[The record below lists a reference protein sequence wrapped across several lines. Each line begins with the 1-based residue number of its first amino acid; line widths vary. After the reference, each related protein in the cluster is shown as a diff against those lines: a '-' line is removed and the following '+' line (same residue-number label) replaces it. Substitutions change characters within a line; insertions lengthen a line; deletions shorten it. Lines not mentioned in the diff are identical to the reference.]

1 MCALYVSSFRRLEQD
16 FETDFQSSIERL
28 KAVHCGPM
36 FVRKRKNML
45 TTTETDKVKEQRLLS
60 SHGQGDSLY
69 NHATR
74 QVKISV
80 LGVSVLL
87 TLGFSAVELIGG
99 LLSNSLALIGDA
111 GHMATDAASLLFAL
125 VANWLAREGADS
137 HHSFGHARIEVLAAF
152 INALIMFVVL
162 GWICYEAIDRL
173 TNPHDVSGGSVM
185 LIATI
190 GLFVNIAV
198 ALSLSRDKKNVN
210 TRAAL
215 VHVLGDLLGSVA
227 AIISGAVIYFGGP
240 VEVDPILSLLIC
252 ALVAHAAWGVLKE
265 TVPVMLDAVP
275 EGVNFDDVGEA
286 IAAIPGV
293 ISVHDL
299 HVWVMSPGYSAI
311 TAHLHIDSHQSWPDI
326 LEEVRKNVKERFNID
341 HVALQPEWESDCPL
355 SEKH

>member
-1 MCALYVSSFRRLEQD
+1 MEKDRAF
-16 FETDFQSSIERL
+16 
-28 KAVHCGPM
+28 
-36 FVRKRKNML
+36 
-45 TTTETDKVKEQRLLS
+45 S

-74 QVKISV
+74 QVKTSV
-80 LGVSVLL
+80 LGLAVLL

-152 INALIMFVVL
+152 INALVMFIVL
-162 GWICYEAIDRL
+162 GWICFEAVDRL
-173 TNPHDVSGGSVM
+173 THPHDVSGGSVM

-190 GLFVNIAV
+190 GLLVNIGV

-252 ALVAHAAWGVLKE
+252 VLVAHAAWGVLKE

-275 EGVNFDDVGEA
+275 EGVGLSVRNVFVGRE
-286 IAAIPGV
+286 IGI
-293 ISVHDL
+293 ISVFFHDKSSL
-299 HVWVMSPGYSAI
+299 QLLSPASRPERKHRDRIRAGLRPDVSAGLTGWKNSFMLI
-311 TAHLHIDSHQSWPDI
+311 VEKKENGVNKIFVI
-326 LEEVRKNVKERFNID
+326 LVTN
-341 HVALQPEWESDCPL
+341 
-355 SEKH
+355 

>member
-1 MCALYVSSFRRLEQD
+1 MKKKMLNTKESDNLEKD
-16 FETDFQSSIERL
+16 RAF
-28 KAVHCGPM
+28 
-36 FVRKRKNML
+36 
-45 TTTETDKVKEQRLLS
+45 S

-69 NHATR
+69 NHATQ
-74 QVKISV
+74 QVKTSV
-80 LGVSVLL
+80 LGVAVLL

-152 INALIMFVVL
+152 VNALIMFIVL
-162 GWICYEAIDRL
+162 GWICFEAIDRL
-173 TNPHDVSGGSVM
+173 TNPHEVSGGSVM

-190 GLFVNIAV
+190 GMFVNIAV

-265 TVPVMLDAVP
+265 TVPVMLDSVP
-275 EGVNFDDVGEA
+275 EGVNYEEVGEA
-286 IAAIPGV
+286 IAGIPGV
-293 ISVHDL
+293 VSVHDL

-311 TAHLHIDSHQSWPDI
+311 SAHLKIDSHRSWPVI
-326 LEEVRKNVKERFNID
+326 LEEIRKNVKDRFGID
-341 HVALQPEWESDCPL
+341 HMAFQPEWEMTSKAE
-355 SEKH
+355 EKATEVSV

>member
-1 MCALYVSSFRRLEQD
+1 MLNTKESDNLEKD
-16 FETDFQSSIERL
+16 RAF
-28 KAVHCGPM
+28 
-36 FVRKRKNML
+36 
-45 TTTETDKVKEQRLLS
+45 S

-69 NHATR
+69 NHATQ
-74 QVKISV
+74 QVKTSV
-80 LGVSVLL
+80 LGVAVLL

-152 INALIMFVVL
+152 VNALIMFIVL
-162 GWICYEAIDRL
+162 GWICFEAIDRL
-173 TNPHDVSGGSVM
+173 TNPHEVSGGSVM

-190 GLFVNIAV
+190 GMFVNIAV

-265 TVPVMLDAVP
+265 TVPVMLDSVP
-275 EGVNFDDVGEA
+275 EGVNYEEVGEA
-286 IAAIPGV
+286 IAGIPGV
-293 ISVHDL
+293 VSVHDL

-311 TAHLHIDSHQSWPDI
+311 SAHLKIDSHRSWPVI
-326 LEEVRKNVKERFNID
+326 LEEIRKNVKDRFGID
-341 HVALQPEWESDCPL
+341 HMAFQPEWEMTSKAE
-355 SEKH
+355 EKATEVSV

>member
-1 MCALYVSSFRRLEQD
+1 M
-16 FETDFQSSIERL
+16 FE
-28 KAVHCGPM
+28 K
-36 FVRKRKNML
+36 
-45 TTTETDKVKEQRLLS
+45 KEVDDVEKDREFS

-74 QVKISV
+74 QVKTSV
-80 LGVSVLL
+80 LGLAVLL

-152 INALIMFVVL
+152 INALVMFIVL
-162 GWICYEAIDRL
+162 GWICFEAVDRL
-173 TNPHDVSGGSVM
+173 THPHDVSGGSVM

-190 GLFVNIAV
+190 GLLVNIGV

-252 ALVAHAAWGVLKE
+252 VLVAHAAWGVLKE

-275 EGVNFDDVGEA
+275 EGVKYEEVGEA

-293 ISVHDL
+293 LSVHDL

-311 TAHLHIDSHQSWPDI
+311 TAHLRIDSHRSWPVI

-341 HVALQPEWESDCPL
+341 HVALQPEWGGEAKMSDC
-355 SEKH
+355 ECKAQI

>member
-1 MCALYVSSFRRLEQD
+1 MLNTKESDNLEKD
-16 FETDFQSSIERL
+16 RAF
-28 KAVHCGPM
+28 
-36 FVRKRKNML
+36 
-45 TTTETDKVKEQRLLS
+45 S

-69 NHATR
+69 NHATQ
-74 QVKISV
+74 QVKTSV
-80 LGVSVLL
+80 LGVAVLL

-152 INALIMFVVL
+152 VNALIMFIVL
-162 GWICYEAIDRL
+162 GWICFEAIDRL
-173 TNPHDVSGGSVM
+173 TNPHEVSGGSVM

-190 GLFVNIAV
+190 GMFVNIAV

-275 EGVNFDDVGEA
+275 EGVNYEEVGEA
-286 IAAIPGV
+286 IAGIPGV
-293 ISVHDL
+293 VSVHDL

-311 TAHLHIDSHQSWPDI
+311 SAHLKIDSHRSWPVI
-326 LEEVRKNVKERFNID
+326 LEEIRKNVKDRFGID
-341 HVALQPEWESDCPL
+341 HMAFQPEWEMTSKAE
-355 SEKH
+355 EKATEVSG

>member
-1 MCALYVSSFRRLEQD
+1 MLNTKESDNLEKD
-16 FETDFQSSIERL
+16 RAF
-28 KAVHCGPM
+28 
-36 FVRKRKNML
+36 
-45 TTTETDKVKEQRLLS
+45 S

-69 NHATR
+69 NHATQ
-74 QVKISV
+74 QVKTSV
-80 LGVSVLL
+80 LGVAVLL
-87 TLGFSAVELIGG
+87 TLCFSAVELIGG

-152 INALIMFVVL
+152 VNALIMFIVL
-162 GWICYEAIDRL
+162 GWICFEAIDRL
-173 TNPHDVSGGSVM
+173 TNPHEVSGGSVM

-190 GLFVNIAV
+190 GMFVNIAV

-275 EGVNFDDVGEA
+275 EGVNYEEVGEA
-286 IAAIPGV
+286 IAGIPGV
-293 ISVHDL
+293 VSVHDL

-311 TAHLHIDSHQSWPDI
+311 SAHLKIDSHRSWPVI
-326 LEEVRKNVKERFNID
+326 LEEIRKNVKDRFGID
-341 HVALQPEWESDCPL
+341 HMAFQPEWEMTSKAE
-355 SEKH
+355 EKATEVSV

>member
-1 MCALYVSSFRRLEQD
+1 M
-16 FETDFQSSIERL
+16 FE
-28 KAVHCGPM
+28 K
-36 FVRKRKNML
+36 
-45 TTTETDKVKEQRLLS
+45 KEVDDVEKDREFS

-74 QVKISV
+74 QVKTSV
-80 LGVSVLL
+80 LGLAVLL

-152 INALIMFVVL
+152 INALVMFIVL
-162 GWICYEAIDRL
+162 GWICFEAVDRL
-173 TNPHDVSGGSVM
+173 THPHDVSGGSVM

-190 GLFVNIAV
+190 GLLVNIGV

-252 ALVAHAAWGVLKE
+252 VLVAHAAWGVLKE

-275 EGVNFDDVGEA
+275 EGVKYEEVGEA

-293 ISVHDL
+293 LSVHDL

-311 TAHLHIDSHQSWPDI
+311 TAHLRIDSHRSWPVI

-341 HVALQPEWESDCPL
+341 HVALQPEWGGETKTGDC
-355 SEKH
+355 ECKAQM

>member
-1 MCALYVSSFRRLEQD
+1 MLNTKESDNLEKD
-16 FETDFQSSIERL
+16 RAF
-28 KAVHCGPM
+28 
-36 FVRKRKNML
+36 
-45 TTTETDKVKEQRLLS
+45 S

-69 NHATR
+69 NHATQ
-74 QVKISV
+74 QVKTSV
-80 LGVSVLL
+80 LGVAVLL

-152 INALIMFVVL
+152 VNALIMFIVL
-162 GWICYEAIDRL
+162 GWICFEAIDRL
-173 TNPHDVSGGSVM
+173 TNPHEVSGGSVM

-190 GLFVNIAV
+190 GMFVNIAV

-275 EGVNFDDVGEA
+275 EGVNYEEVGEA
-286 IAAIPGV
+286 IAGIPGV
-293 ISVHDL
+293 VSVHDL

-311 TAHLHIDSHQSWPDI
+311 SAHLKIDSHRSWPVI
-326 LEEVRKNVKERFNID
+326 LEEIRKNVKDRFGID
-341 HVALQPEWESDCPL
+341 HMAFQPEWEMTSKAE
-355 SEKH
+355 EKATEVSV

>member
-1 MCALYVSSFRRLEQD
+1 M
-16 FETDFQSSIERL
+16 FE
-28 KAVHCGPM
+28 K
-36 FVRKRKNML
+36 
-45 TTTETDKVKEQRLLS
+45 KEVDDVEKDREFS

-74 QVKISV
+74 QVKTSV
-80 LGVSVLL
+80 LGLAVLL

-152 INALIMFVVL
+152 INALVMFIVL
-162 GWICYEAIDRL
+162 GWICFEAVDRL
-173 TNPHDVSGGSVM
+173 THPHDVSGGSVM

-190 GLFVNIAV
+190 GLLVNIGV

-252 ALVAHAAWGVLKE
+252 VLVAHAAWGVLKE

-275 EGVNFDDVGEA
+275 EGVKYEEVGEA

-293 ISVHDL
+293 LSVHDL

-311 TAHLHIDSHQSWPDI
+311 TAHLRIDSHRSWPVI

-341 HVALQPEWESDCPL
+341 HVALQPEWGGEAKTTDC
-355 SEKH
+355 ECKAQI

>member
-1 MCALYVSSFRRLEQD
+1 M
-16 FETDFQSSIERL
+16 FEKKEVDDIEKDRE
-28 KAVHCGPM
+28 
-36 FVRKRKNML
+36 F
-45 TTTETDKVKEQRLLS
+45 S

-74 QVKISV
+74 QVKTSV
-80 LGVSVLL
+80 LGLAVLL

-152 INALIMFVVL
+152 INALVMFIVL
-162 GWICYEAIDRL
+162 GWICFEAVDRL
-173 TNPHDVSGGSVM
+173 THPHDVSGGSVM

-190 GLFVNIAV
+190 GLLVNIGV

-252 ALVAHAAWGVLKE
+252 VLVAHAAWGVLKE

-275 EGVNFDDVGEA
+275 EGVKYEEVGEA

-293 ISVHDL
+293 LSVHDL

-311 TAHLHIDSHQSWPDI
+311 TAHLRIDSHRSWPVI

-341 HVALQPEWESDCPL
+341 HVALQPEWGGEAKMSDC
-355 SEKH
+355 ECKAKI

>member
-1 MCALYVSSFRRLEQD
+1 M
-16 FETDFQSSIERL
+16 FE
-28 KAVHCGPM
+28 K
-36 FVRKRKNML
+36 
-45 TTTETDKVKEQRLLS
+45 KEVDDVEKDREFS

-74 QVKISV
+74 QVKTSV
-80 LGVSVLL
+80 LGVAVLL

>member
-1 MCALYVSSFRRLEQD
+1 MLNS
-16 FETDFQSSIERL
+16 
-28 KAVHCGPM
+28 
-36 FVRKRKNML
+36 KN
-45 TTTETDKVKEQRLLS
+45 TDKVQEQRLFS

-74 QVKISV
+74 QVKTSV
-80 LGVSVLL
+80 LGVAVLL

-185 LIATI
+185 LIATF

-286 IAAIPGV
+286 IASIPGV
-293 ISVHDL
+293 VSVHDL
-299 HVWVMSPGYSAI
+299 HVWVMRPGYSAI
-311 TAHLHIDSHQSWPDI
+311 TAHLHIDSHQSWPVI

-341 HVALQPEWESDCPL
+341 HVALQPEWESTCPL

>member
-1 MCALYVSSFRRLEQD
+1 MLNTKKSDNLEKD
-16 FETDFQSSIERL
+16 RAF
-28 KAVHCGPM
+28 
-36 FVRKRKNML
+36 
-45 TTTETDKVKEQRLLS
+45 S

-69 NHATR
+69 NHATQ
-74 QVKISV
+74 QVKTSV
-80 LGVSVLL
+80 LGVAVLL

-152 INALIMFVVL
+152 VNALIMFIVL
-162 GWICYEAIDRL
+162 GWICFEAIDRL
-173 TNPHDVSGGSVM
+173 TNPHEVSGGSVM

-190 GLFVNIAV
+190 GMFVNIAV

-265 TVPVMLDAVP
+265 TVPVMLDSVP
-275 EGVNFDDVGEA
+275 EGVNYEEVGEA
-286 IAAIPGV
+286 IAGIPGV
-293 ISVHDL
+293 VSVHDL

-311 TAHLHIDSHQSWPDI
+311 SAHLKIDSHRSWPVI
-326 LEEVRKNVKERFNID
+326 LEEIRKNVKDRFGID
-341 HVALQPEWESDCPL
+341 HMAFQPEWEMTSKAE
-355 SEKH
+355 EKATEVSV

>member
-1 MCALYVSSFRRLEQD
+1 MLNTKESDNLEKD
-16 FETDFQSSIERL
+16 RAF
-28 KAVHCGPM
+28 
-36 FVRKRKNML
+36 
-45 TTTETDKVKEQRLLS
+45 S
-60 SHGQGDSLY
+60 SHDQGDSLY
-69 NHATR
+69 NHATQ
-74 QVKISV
+74 QVKTSV
-80 LGVSVLL
+80 LGVAVLL

-152 INALIMFVVL
+152 VNALIMFIVL
-162 GWICYEAIDRL
+162 GWICFEAIERL
-173 TNPHDVSGGSVM
+173 TNPHEVSGGSVM

-190 GLFVNIAV
+190 GMFVNITV

-275 EGVNFDDVGEA
+275 EGVNYEEVGEA
-286 IAAIPGV
+286 IAGIPGV
-293 ISVHDL
+293 VSVHDL

-311 TAHLHIDSHQSWPDI
+311 SAHLKIDSHRSWPVI
-326 LEEVRKNVKERFNID
+326 LEEIRKNVKDRFGID
-341 HVALQPEWESDCPL
+341 HMAFQPEWEMTSKVE
-355 SEKH
+355 EKATEVSV

>member
-1 MCALYVSSFRRLEQD
+1 MFAKK
-16 FETDFQSSIERL
+16 ETDDLAKDRAF
-28 KAVHCGPM
+28 
-36 FVRKRKNML
+36 
-45 TTTETDKVKEQRLLS
+45 S

-74 QVKISV
+74 QVKTSV
-80 LGVSVLL
+80 LGLAVLL

-152 INALIMFVVL
+152 INALVMFIVL
-162 GWICYEAIDRL
+162 GWICFEAIDRL

-190 GLFVNIAV
+190 GMFVNIGV

-275 EGVNFDDVGEA
+275 EGVNYEEVGEA
-286 IAAIPGV
+286 IAGIPGV
-293 ISVHDL
+293 VSVHDL

-311 TAHLHIDSHQSWPDI
+311 SAHLKIDSHRSWPVI
-326 LEEVRKNVKERFNID
+326 LEEIRKNVKDRFGID
-341 HVALQPEWESDCPL
+341 HMAFQPEWEMTSKAE
-355 SEKH
+355 EKATEVSV

>member
-1 MCALYVSSFRRLEQD
+1 MLNS
-16 FETDFQSSIERL
+16 
-28 KAVHCGPM
+28 
-36 FVRKRKNML
+36 KN
-45 TTTETDKVKEQRLLS
+45 TDKVQEQRLFS

-74 QVKISV
+74 QVKTSV
-80 LGVSVLL
+80 LGVAVLL

-173 TNPHDVSGGSVM
+173 TNPHDVSGGSVI

>member
-1 MCALYVSSFRRLEQD
+1 MLNTKESDNLEKD
-16 FETDFQSSIERL
+16 RAF
-28 KAVHCGPM
+28 
-36 FVRKRKNML
+36 
-45 TTTETDKVKEQRLLS
+45 S

-69 NHATR
+69 NHATQ
-74 QVKISV
+74 QVKTSV
-80 LGVSVLL
+80 LGVAVLL

-152 INALIMFVVL
+152 VNALIMFIVL
-162 GWICYEAIDRL
+162 GWICFEAIDRL
-173 TNPHDVSGGSVM
+173 TNPHEVSGGSVM

-190 GLFVNIAV
+190 GMFVNIAV

-275 EGVNFDDVGEA
+275 EGVNYEEVGEA
-286 IAAIPGV
+286 IAGIPGV
-293 ISVHDL
+293 VSVHDL

-311 TAHLHIDSHQSWPDI
+311 SAHLKIDSHRSWPVI
-326 LEEVRKNVKERFNID
+326 LEEIRKNVKDRFSID
-341 HVALQPEWESDCPL
+341 HMAFQPEWEMTSKAE
-355 SEKH
+355 EKATEVSV

>member
-1 MCALYVSSFRRLEQD
+1 M
-16 FETDFQSSIERL
+16 FEKKEVDDIEKDRE
-28 KAVHCGPM
+28 
-36 FVRKRKNML
+36 F
-45 TTTETDKVKEQRLLS
+45 S

-74 QVKISV
+74 QVKTSV
-80 LGVSVLL
+80 LGLAVLL

-152 INALIMFVVL
+152 INALVMFIVL
-162 GWICYEAIDRL
+162 GWICFEAVDRL
-173 TNPHDVSGGSVM
+173 THPHDVSGGSVM

-190 GLFVNIAV
+190 GLLVNIGV
-198 ALSLSRDKKNVN
+198 ALSLSRDEKNVN

-252 ALVAHAAWGVLKE
+252 VLVAHAAWGVLKE

-275 EGVNFDDVGEA
+275 EGVKYEEVGEA

-293 ISVHDL
+293 LSVHDL

-311 TAHLHIDSHQSWPDI
+311 TAHLRIDSHRSWPVI
-326 LEEVRKNVKERFNID
+326 LGEVRKNVKERFNID
-341 HVALQPEWESDCPL
+341 HVALQPEWGGEAKTSDC
-355 SEKH
+355 ECKAQI

>member
-1 MCALYVSSFRRLEQD
+1 MLNS
-16 FETDFQSSIERL
+16 
-28 KAVHCGPM
+28 
-36 FVRKRKNML
+36 KN
-45 TTTETDKVKEQRLLS
+45 TDKVQEQRLFS

-69 NHATR
+69 NHATH
-74 QVKISV
+74 QVKTSV
-80 LGVSVLL
+80 LGVAVLL

>member
-1 MCALYVSSFRRLEQD
+1 MLNS
-16 FETDFQSSIERL
+16 
-28 KAVHCGPM
+28 
-36 FVRKRKNML
+36 KN
-45 TTTETDKVKEQRLLS
+45 TDKVQEQRLFS

-74 QVKISV
+74 QVKTSV
-80 LGVSVLL
+80 LGVAVLL

-311 TAHLHIDSHQSWPDI
+311 TAHLHIDSHQSWPVI

>member
-1 MCALYVSSFRRLEQD
+1 MLNTKKSDNLEKD
-16 FETDFQSSIERL
+16 RAF
-28 KAVHCGPM
+28 
-36 FVRKRKNML
+36 
-45 TTTETDKVKEQRLLS
+45 S

-69 NHATR
+69 NHATQ
-74 QVKISV
+74 QVKTSV
-80 LGVSVLL
+80 LGVAVLL

-152 INALIMFVVL
+152 VNALIMFIVL
-162 GWICYEAIDRL
+162 GWICFEAIDRL
-173 TNPHDVSGGSVM
+173 TNPHEVSGGSVM

-190 GLFVNIAV
+190 GMFVNIAV

-275 EGVNFDDVGEA
+275 EGVNYEEVGEA
-286 IAAIPGV
+286 IAGIPGV
-293 ISVHDL
+293 VSVHDL

-311 TAHLHIDSHQSWPDI
+311 SAHLKIDSHRSWPVI
-326 LEEVRKNVKERFNID
+326 LEEIRKNVKDRFGID
-341 HVALQPEWESDCPL
+341 HMAFQPEWEMTSKAE
-355 SEKH
+355 EKATEVSV

>member
-1 MCALYVSSFRRLEQD
+1 MLNS
-16 FETDFQSSIERL
+16 
-28 KAVHCGPM
+28 
-36 FVRKRKNML
+36 KN
-45 TTTETDKVKEQRLLS
+45 TDKVQEQRLFS

-74 QVKISV
+74 QVKTSV
-80 LGVSVLL
+80 LGVAVLL

-341 HVALQPEWESDCPL
+341 HVALQPEWESTCPL

>member
-1 MCALYVSSFRRLEQD
+1 MLNS
-16 FETDFQSSIERL
+16 
-28 KAVHCGPM
+28 
-36 FVRKRKNML
+36 KN
-45 TTTETDKVKEQRLLS
+45 TDKVQEQRLFS

-74 QVKISV
+74 QVKTSV
-80 LGVSVLL
+80 LGVAVLL

-341 HVALQPEWESDCPL
+341 HVALQPEWESTAPS

>member
-1 MCALYVSSFRRLEQD
+1 
-16 FETDFQSSIERL
+16 
-28 KAVHCGPM
+28 M
-36 FVRKRKNML
+36 F
-45 TTTETDKVKEQRLLS
+45 S

-74 QVKISV
+74 QVKTSV
-80 LGVSVLL
+80 LGVAVLL

>member
-1 MCALYVSSFRRLEQD
+1 MLNTKESDNLEKD
-16 FETDFQSSIERL
+16 RAF
-28 KAVHCGPM
+28 
-36 FVRKRKNML
+36 
-45 TTTETDKVKEQRLLS
+45 S

-69 NHATR
+69 NHATQ
-74 QVKISV
+74 QVKTSV
-80 LGVSVLL
+80 LGVAVLL

-152 INALIMFVVL
+152 VNALIMFIVL
-162 GWICYEAIDRL
+162 GWICFEAIDRL
-173 TNPHDVSGGSVM
+173 TNPHEVSGGSVM

-190 GLFVNIAV
+190 GMFVNIAV

-275 EGVNFDDVGEA
+275 EGVNYEEVGEA
-286 IAAIPGV
+286 IAGIPGV
-293 ISVHDL
+293 VSVHDL

-311 TAHLHIDSHQSWPDI
+311 SAHLKIDSHRSWPVI
-326 LEEVRKNVKERFNID
+326 LEEIRKNVKDRFGID
-341 HVALQPEWESDCPL
+341 HMAFQPEWEMTTKAE
-355 SEKH
+355 EKATEVSV

>member
-1 MCALYVSSFRRLEQD
+1 MLNTKESDNLEKD
-16 FETDFQSSIERL
+16 RAF
-28 KAVHCGPM
+28 
-36 FVRKRKNML
+36 
-45 TTTETDKVKEQRLLS
+45 S

-69 NHATR
+69 NHATQ
-74 QVKISV
+74 QVKTSV
-80 LGVSVLL
+80 LGVAVLL

-152 INALIMFVVL
+152 VNALIMFIVL
-162 GWICYEAIDRL
+162 GWICFEAIDRL
-173 TNPHDVSGGSVM
+173 TNPHEVSGGSVM

-190 GLFVNIAV
+190 GMFVNIAV
-198 ALSLSRDKKNVN
+198 AISLSRDKKNVN

-275 EGVNFDDVGEA
+275 EGVNYEEVGEA
-286 IAAIPGV
+286 IAGIPGV
-293 ISVHDL
+293 VSVHDL

-311 TAHLHIDSHQSWPDI
+311 SAHLKIDSHRSWPVI
-326 LEEVRKNVKERFNID
+326 LEEIRKNVKDRFGID
-341 HVALQPEWESDCPL
+341 HMAFQPEWEMTSKAK
-355 SEKH
+355 EKATEVSV